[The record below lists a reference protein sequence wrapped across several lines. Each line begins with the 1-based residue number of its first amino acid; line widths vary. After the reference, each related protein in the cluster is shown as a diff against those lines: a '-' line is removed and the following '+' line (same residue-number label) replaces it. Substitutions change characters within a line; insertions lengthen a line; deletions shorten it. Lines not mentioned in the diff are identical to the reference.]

1 MKSRRRIAAH
11 GSGVRPILADYIRDL
26 PPAKWGSGVSVR
38 GRNPEP
44 LMSALGQKRTFRK
57 LHPMSALPPK
67 ADIDGHSPNVR
78 FVPKANIGL
87 MDCAVMKGEKA
98 NLVGGLLPPKVDHCG
113 LQ

>member
-1 MKSRRRIAAH
+1 LMKSRRRIAAH

-87 MDCAVMKGEKA
+87 MDCAVM
-98 NLVGGLLPPKVDHCG
+98 
-113 LQ
+113 